1 MTRTEALI
9 EYVGADASQT
19 AFVESCVD
27 AAVALVS
34 QFVGSSDVP
43 AGVLERAILEVGS
56 EMFHRRNAP
65 NGVAQFAVDGS
76 AIRVARDPMV
86 GAYPLLARYVG
97 GGFA

>member
-19 AFVESCVD
+19 DFVESCVD
-27 AAVALVS
+27 AAVGLVS